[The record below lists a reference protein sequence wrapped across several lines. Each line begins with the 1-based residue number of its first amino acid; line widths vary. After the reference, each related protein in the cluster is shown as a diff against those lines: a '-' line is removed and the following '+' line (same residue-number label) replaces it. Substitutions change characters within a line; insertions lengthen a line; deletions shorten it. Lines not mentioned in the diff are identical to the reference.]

1 MGRQFVLIYG
11 ITWFIVPCGMD
22 VEKFS
27 SYPEEREV
35 LIPPGTLFR
44 VTKVEKKIRIVEI
57 EMTCLAVK

>member
-1 MGRQFVLIYG
+1 MYIIINIPPG
-11 ITWFIVPCGMD
+11 IPCGMD